1 MSSVTRTF
9 LFMSLLSAAACE
21 LATDEDLIDE
31 SSAELAGPRPL
42 FQLPF
47 VCGDQWRLDTWGHA
61 PALDMVREP
70 NQVGTEGAL
79 LIAPAAGTVNQSFR
93 HSNAGNMIQI
103 NHGGGWFT
111 TYLHLQSRAV
121 SVGQQ
126 VSRGQT
132 IGRVGRD
139 GPTANDH
146 PHLHY
151 ELAIDANGD
160 GSASWGAAN
169 TERVRPWFNGVE
181 YGQANGM
188 TWRDVT
194 SQNCGGGGGG
204 HADFSGDGKADVLAR
219 NASNQ
224 DLYLYRG
231 NGTGGFSGNANIAN
245 NWSAFDIIFTP
256 GDFTGDGNADII
268 ARHATNKDLYL
279 YRGNGA
285 GGFSGSPTTNNNWSA
300 FDIIFSPGDF
310 TGDGNA
316 DILARNASNKDLYLY
331 RGNGTGGF
339 AGNENISNNW
349 SAYDIIFSPGDFTG
363 DGKSDVI
370 ARHAT
375 NKDLYIYRGNGTGG
389 FSGSPTT
396 NNNWSAFDIIFSPGD
411 FTGDGNA
418 DVLARH
424 ATNKDLY
431 IYRGNGA
438 GGFSGSPTSNNNW
451 SAFDILF

>member
-1 MSSVTRTF
+1 MLKTTRTC
-9 LFMSLLSAAACE
+9 LFVSIVSAAAACE
-21 LATDEDLIDE
+21 LAIDEDDIEYEE
-31 SSAELAGPRPL
+31 SSARMELAGPRPL

-79 LIAPAAGTVNQSFR
+79 LVAPAAGTVNQSFR
-93 HSNAGNMIQI
+93 HANAGNMIQLD
-103 NHGGGWFT
+103 HGGGWFT

-160 GSASWGAAN
+160 GQASWGAAN

-194 SQNCGGGGGG
+194 SQNCGGGGG
-204 HADFSGDGKADVLAR
+204 HPDFSGDGKADVLAR
-219 NASNQ
+219 
-224 DLYLYRG
+224 
-231 NGTGGFSGNANIAN
+231 
-245 NWSAFDIIFTP
+245 
-256 GDFTGDGNADII
+256 
-268 ARHATNKDLYL
+268 HATSKDLYL

-285 GGFSGSPTTNNNWSA
+285 GGFAGSSNISNNWSAFDIIFSPGDFTGDGKADVLARHATNKDLYIYRGNGAGGFTGSPTTNNNWSA

-310 TGDGNA
+310 TGDGKA
-316 DILARNASNKDLYLY
+316 DVL
-331 RGNGTGGF
+331 
-339 AGNENISNNW
+339 
-349 SAYDIIFSPGDFTG
+349 
-363 DGKSDVI
+363 

-375 NKDLYIYRGNGTGG
+375 SKDLLIYRGNGAGG
-389 FSGSPTT
+389 FTGSPTT
-396 NNNWSAFDIIFSPGD
+396 NNNWSAFDLIF
-411 FTGDGNA
+411 
-418 DVLARH
+418 
-424 ATNKDLY
+424 
-431 IYRGNGA
+431 
-438 GGFSGSPTSNNNW
+438 
-451 SAFDILF
+451 